1 MKRSSYIK
9 CFLFSDDITKVPPTL
24 PQKSCTPSFDEFSS
38 MTAHR
43 YSFWELEQATSNFE
57 KNIGSGGFG
66 VVYYGKTKDEK
77 EIAVKVLTNESAHGR
92 KQFSNEVVD
101 FFTSLI

>member
-1 MKRSSYIK
+1 
-9 CFLFSDDITKVPPTL
+9 VPPSPP
-24 PQKSCTPSFDEFSS
+24 PQKLCTSSVDEFANV
-38 MTAHR
+38 TAHR
-43 YSFWELEQATSNFE
+43 YTFYELERATSNFE

-77 EIAVKVLTNESAHGR
+77 EIAVKVLTNESAQGR

-101 FFTSLI
+101 SFISLRDLFPSICSMHITFK